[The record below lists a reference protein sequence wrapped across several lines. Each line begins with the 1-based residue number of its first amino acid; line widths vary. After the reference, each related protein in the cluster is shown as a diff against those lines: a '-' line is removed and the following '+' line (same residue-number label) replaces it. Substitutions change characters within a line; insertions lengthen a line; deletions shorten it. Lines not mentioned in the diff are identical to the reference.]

1 MSGLMN
7 PEITSCESAWRRMTK
22 LSEQGPVRNF
32 VQTLDMSDFVVET
45 PLFPKGVLEA
55 YSAWNMGQGIS
66 SEQTAL
72 KTEQRGGS
80 QGDYRDGMAEKI
92 NNVVDCLT
100 SFPKSKRAVI
110 VISNDPAPPHSSD
123 ADAKCL
129 REIHFHLDDGKL
141 NGTML
146 LRAQAASIFPK
157 NIHFVGSIM
166 TEVADRLPQQA
177 SLGSM
182 FYLATVL
189 VSDRG

>member
-1 MSGLMN
+1 MN
-7 PEITSCESAWRRMTK
+7 E

-32 VQTLDMSDFVVET
+32 VQTLDMSDYVVET
-45 PLFPKGVLEA
+45 PLFPKAVLAA
-55 YSAWNMGQGIS
+55 YSAWNMGQEIS
-66 SEQTAL
+66 AEQAAL
-72 KTEQRGGS
+72 KTEQRGGL
-80 QGDYRDGMAEKI
+80 QGDYRDGMAGKI
-92 NNVVDCLT
+92 DNVVDCLT
-100 SFPKSKRAVI
+100 AFPHSKRAVI
-110 VISNDPAPPHSSD
+110 SISNDSAPAHSSD
-123 ADAKCL
+123 TDAKCL
-129 REIHFHLDDGKL
+129 REIHLYLDGGKL

-166 TEVADRLPQQA
+166 TEVASRLPKQP